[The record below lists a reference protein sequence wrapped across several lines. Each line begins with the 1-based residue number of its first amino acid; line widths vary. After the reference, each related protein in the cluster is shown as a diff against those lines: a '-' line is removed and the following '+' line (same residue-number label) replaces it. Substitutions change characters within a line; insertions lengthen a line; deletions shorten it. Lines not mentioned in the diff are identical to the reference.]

1 LLLRARVRNNYG
13 PQHSLI
19 ILRHDMNLYPVSLV
33 MTLVLVAIILT
44 GQVYHIAY
52 AQLSKEQTDV
62 HPRINNENLKA
73 EIVYRGGLNFPA
85 GMAFL
90 GPGDIVV
97 LEKNSGEVRRI
108 INGSMLSEPL
118 LTVPVANKGERGLLG
133 ISVVPRNL
141 KDEQRVKEQSA
152 KTMYVFLYY
161 SQPAL
166 EKDEKNKITEAAA
179 LNEQRSKNSI
189 YRYELI
195 DNKLVNPKLLFA
207 LPSTTRSFHN
217 GGAIVIG
224 PDNNL
229 YIAVGEAGKLDTKA
243 RNVQDGSDPFGTSGI
258 LRLTQDGT
266 NVGKG
271 ILGDKYPVNLY
282 YAYGIR
288 NSFGI
293 DFDPLTG
300 NLWNTENGP
309 FYGDEINLVE
319 PGFNSG
325 WEYIQG
331 IWEQDDGKIGGIETN
346 PEGRLVSFEA
356 RGKYSDPE
364 LTSKE
369 SIGFTAIKFLDSD
382 KLGESYRNDAFV
394 GDFHHGKI
402 YHFDLNESRTGFILG
417 GSLQDRIAND
427 SEELETRLFGEG
439 FGGITDMEVGPD
451 GYLYVLALYRGGGN
465 CSSLKES
472 TDTSCISYDSNLE
485 GTIFRII
492 PACNVQ

>member
-1 LLLRARVRNNYG
+1 
-13 PQHSLI
+13 
-19 ILRHDMNLYPVSLV
+19 MNLHPKVS
-33 MTLVLVAIILT
+33 MISTFVLIVIILT
-44 GQVYHIAY
+44 GQICQIAY
-52 AQLSKEQTDV
+52 ANSSKSQTGAL
-62 HPRINNENLKA
+62 PRINNENLKS

-85 GMAFL
+85 SMAFL
-90 GPGDIVV
+90 GPEDMVV
-97 LEKNSGEVRRI
+97 LEKNSGEVKRI

-118 LTVPVANKGERGLLG
+118 LVVPVANKGERGLLG
-133 ISVVPRNL
+133 ITAALRNATN
-141 KDEQRVKEQSA
+141 EQSA
-152 KTMYVFLYY
+152 KPINVFLYY
-161 SQPAL
+161 SEL
-166 EKDEKNKITEAAA
+166 EPQNNEGT

-189 YRYELI
+189 YRYDLVG
-195 DNKLVNPKLLFA
+195 NKMVNPKLLFA
-207 LPSTTRSFHN
+207 LPSTARSFHN

-229 YIAVGEAGKLDTKA
+229 YVAVGEAGRLDTKA

-266 NVGKG
+266 NVGNG

-293 DFDPLTG
+293 DFDPVTG

-331 IWEQDDGKIGGIETN
+331 IWEQDEGKIGEKEAK

-382 KLGESYRNDAFV
+382 KLGESYRNDAFI
-394 GDFHHGKI
+394 GDFHRGRI
-402 YHFDLNESRTGFILG
+402 YHFDLNESRTGFMLG
-417 GSLQDRIAND
+417 GSLQDRIADD
-427 SEELETRLFGEG
+427 SEELETSLFGEG

-492 PACNVQ
+492 PSGNVQSPK